1 MADDLPIN
9 RREFEARFDALKQEI
24 AAQKDS
30 ITIAM
35 AAADRAI
42 TKAETAV
49 EKRFENSNE
58 WRNTVET
65 LQRTYMPR
73 AEFEQVSRTLSDKI
87 ATNSEALK
95 ARDDRG
101 AGSHQTWLMLGL
113 ICSIVANVVLV
124 FIYLSKG
131 HA

>member
-113 ICSIVANVVLV
+113 ALSVLGNCALV
-124 FIYLSKG
+124 LAYLSHK
-131 HA
+131 